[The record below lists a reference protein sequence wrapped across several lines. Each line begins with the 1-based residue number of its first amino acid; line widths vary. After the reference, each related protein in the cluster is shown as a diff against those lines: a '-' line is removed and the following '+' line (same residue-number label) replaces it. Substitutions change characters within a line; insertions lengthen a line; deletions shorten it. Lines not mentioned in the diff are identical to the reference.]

1 VRTSVS
7 IPTRLSILL
16 FATLVCAVAQDT
28 RGSILG
34 RVLDPSGAVIPG
46 VTVRATNVNTN
57 VTSTT
62 RSNDVG
68 NYEIPFLLPGTYR
81 MAAESQG
88 FKTFVRDGIELR
100 IGDRIALDAKMEIGA
115 AGEVVTVSGETPL
128 LETATASVGQ
138 VIDQRRFADMP
149 IAHGNPYLLMSL
161 SAGVVYTAN
170 PGLDRPFEPGHI
182 IGYSMGGIRAM
193 RSEITLDGSPN
204 TLLSKGSTSLSAGYT
219 PPADIVQEF
228 KVETASFDAS
238 VGHTQGG
245 VTNITLKSGGNQ
257 IHGTGY
263 YSLLNPA
270 LNANLFFA
278 NKAGQPKGDFTYK
291 RWGGTATGPVF
302 LPKLYNGKDRTFFTY
317 GYEGIHEGRAMGAAY
332 GEGTLTV
339 PTAAQQK
346 GDFSQLLALGSNY
359 QIYDPATRKPA
370 ANGRYQ
376 IAPLPGNIIPAS
388 RINPIAAK
396 LLTYWSLPNAEGTR
410 DGMNNLIRVNDPEQ
424 TTYLNHVG
432 RLDHSFSDRHRM
444 FVRASTYRRF
454 SFLRDWFRSDA
465 TGMNSKWFPKSAAI
479 DDVYHLSATTFLN
492 LRYSIYRLQI
502 TQYPKDSSLGFDL
515 ESLGF
520 PASYTSQIPKN
531 IRRFP
536 AISITNYS
544 STQDNWYN
552 YLHTSHALEGS
563 ITSLKGAHTLKI
575 GADARNYRSNNY
587 QWDNGSTGAFSFG
600 TTWTRGPYDNSP
612 VSPMGQGL
620 ASMLLGLPTGG
631 RVDRNASNAQ
641 QSTVWSMYIQDNYRV
656 TPRLTLS
663 LGLRYEVEGPLTER
677 WNRSVQR
684 FDFSTASPIEAQAR
698 ANYAASPI
706 PELPVSQFR
715 VTGGLLFAGVGGQP
729 RTLWNRDWNNIMPR
743 AGLAFKINEKT
754 VLRAGFGAF
763 YGPLGIHRVNVNQ
776 TGFSLSTQLVPSID
790 DGLTF
795 DATLSNPFPTGILQ
809 PRGAADGL
817 MTYAGRSVSFFD
829 QNPQAPAQQRWQLSV
844 QRELPQRV
852 LVEVGYVGNR
862 GSSLEATRDL
872 RPLPLEYLS
881 HSPVRDDATN
891 NYLSAA
897 VPNPFY
903 GLLPGSNLAG
913 KTVNRS
919 YLLTSGNYDQFT
931 GLTSTSYGGYS
942 WYHSLQARVERR
954 FAKGFT
960 LNATYLWS
968 KNMEATGRLN
978 GEYSPLEYVVSDQD
992 RPHRIVVSGIWELP
1006 FGKGRPF
1013 LASSSGLVDRI
1024 VGGWQA
1030 QGIYTGQSGQALGF
1044 GNALFIGDIHNI
1056 TLPSGQ
1062 RTPDRWFN
1070 IDAGFERASAKQL
1083 VSNYRLMPT
1092 RFNDVR
1098 GAGMNQWDLSVI
1110 KNTRVNERFT
1120 AQFRGEFLNAFN
1132 HPNFGL
1138 PNTTPT
1144 SSAFGQVTSQQ
1155 GYPRRIQLGL
1165 KLLF

>member
-1 VRTSVS
+1 MRPSS
-7 IPTRLSILL
+7 SKAARLIV
-16 FATLVCAVAQDT
+16 FALTAWSCAVAQDT

-34 RVLDPSGAVIPG
+34 RVFDPSGAVIPG
-46 VTVRATNVNTN
+46 VTVRATNMSTN
-57 VTSTT
+57 VSSTT
-62 RSNDVG
+62 RSNEVG
-68 NYEIPFLLPGTYR
+68 NYDIPFLLPGPYR
-81 MAAESQG
+81 LTAELQG
-88 FKTFVRDGIELR
+88 FKSFAREGLEIR
-100 IGDRIALDAKMEIGA
+100 IGDRVAVDIGMEMGA
-115 AGEVVTVSGETPL
+115 TGEVITVTGDTPL

-149 IAHGNPYLLMSL
+149 IAHGNPFLLMTL
-161 SAGVVYTAN
+161 SAGVVYTSN

-182 IGYSMGGIRAM
+182 IGYSMGGVKAM

-245 VTNITLKSGGNQ
+245 VTNITLKSGGNRLK
-257 IHGTGY
+257 GTAY

-291 RWGGTATGPVF
+291 RWGATGTGPVW
-302 LPKLYNGKDRTFFTY
+302 LPKLYNGKDRTFFSY

-359 QIYDPATRKPA
+359 QIYDPATRRAA
-370 ANGRYQ
+370 ANGRYNVS
-376 IAPLPGNIIPAS
+376 PLPGNIIPAS
-388 RINPIAAK
+388 RINPIATK
-396 LLTYWSLPNAEGTR
+396 LLSYWSLPNAPGTR
-410 DGMNNLIRVNDPEQ
+410 DGANNLIRVNDPEQ
-424 TTYLNHVG
+424 TTYFNHIG
-432 RLDHSFSDRHRM
+432 RIDHNFSSKHRM
-444 FVRASTYRRF
+444 FVRGSTYKRF

-465 TGMNSKWFPKSAAI
+465 TGMSSLWHPKSAAI

-502 TQYPKDSSLGFDL
+502 TQYPKDSSLGFDIDA
-515 ESLGF
+515 LGF
-520 PASYTSQIPKN
+520 PSNYTSQIPKN

-544 STQDNWYN
+544 STQNNWYN
-552 YLHTSHALEGS
+552 YLHTSHAFEGNL
-563 ITSLKGAHTLKI
+563 TSLKGAHTLKF
-575 GADARNYRSNNY
+575 GMDARNYRSNNY

-600 TTWTRGPYDNSP
+600 TTWTRGPVDNSP
-612 VSPMGQGL
+612 ASPMGQGL

-631 RVDRNASNAQ
+631 SVARNASNTQ
-641 QSTVWSMYIQDNYRV
+641 QSTVWSFYFQDNYRL
-656 TPRLTLS
+656 TPRLTLN
-663 LGLRYEVEGPLTER
+663 LGLRYELEGPLTDR
-677 WNRSVQR
+677 YNRSVR
-684 FDFSTASPIEAQAR
+684 GFDYQVTSPLEAAAR
-698 ANYAASPI
+698 ANYAQNPI
-706 PELPVSQFR
+706 PELPLAQFR
-715 VTGGLLFAGVGGQP
+715 VNGGLLFAGTGGQP
-729 RTLWNRDWNNIMPR
+729 RTLWNRDLNNIMPR
-743 AGLAFKINEKT
+743 AGLAYKFNEKT
-754 VLRAGFGAF
+754 VIRAGFGIF

-776 TGFSLSTQLVPSID
+776 TGFSQSTALVPSTD

-795 DATLSNPFPTGILQ
+795 DATLSNPFPNGILE

-817 MTYAGRSVSFFD
+817 MTYVGRGVSFFND
-829 QNPQAPAQQRWQLSV
+829 NPKAPAQQRWQFSV

-852 LVEVGYVGNR
+852 LLELGYIGNS
-862 GSSLEATRDL
+862 GSEIEISRDL
-872 RPLPLEYLS
+872 RPLPLQYLS
-881 HSPVRDDATN
+881 RSPLRDDPTI

-903 GLLPGSNLAG
+903 GLLPGTNLSG
-913 KTVNRS
+913 RTVNRS
-919 YLLTSGNYDQFT
+919 YLLTSGSYSQFT
-931 GLTSTSYGGYS
+931 DIGTTAYDGYS

-968 KNMEATGRLN
+968 KNMEATSRLN

-992 RPHRIVVSGIWELP
+992 RPHRIVLSGIWEMP
-1006 FGKGRPF
+1006 FGKGRMF
-1013 LASSSGLVDRI
+1013 LGSQSGLVDRI
-1024 VGGWQA
+1024 VGGWQV
-1030 QGIYTGQSGQALGF
+1030 QGIYTAQSGAALGF

-1056 TLPSGQ
+1056 TLPSSQ
-1062 RTPDRWFN
+1062 RSPDRWFN
-1070 IDAGFERASAKQL
+1070 TDAGFERASGKQL
-1083 VSNYRLMPT
+1083 GSNYRLMPT

-1110 KNTRVNERFT
+1110 KNTRVNERFN
-1120 AQFRGEFLNAFN
+1120 AQFRGEFLNALN

-1138 PNTTPT
+1138 PNVTPT
-1144 SSAFGQVTSQQ
+1144 ASAFGQVTSQQ
-1155 GYPRRIQLGL
+1155 GYPRRIQLGV